1 MLGFKR
7 SDLISQLLDLDFML
21 VISFI
26 NIAHYFFDS
35 SMPQTWIPSGWAH
48 RPWPAS
54 SRSCLLGDNAGPL
67 PSVAP

>member
-35 SMPQTWIPSGWAH
+35 FTV
-48 RPWPAS
+48 
-54 SRSCLLGDNAGPL
+54 L
-67 PSVAP
+67 VT